1 MARLFRVQN
10 NGQMT
15 EREMLESRYNS
26 ARMNLL
32 LVVAFSAINLITLA
46 TNSGMYF
53 LFSASIPYLL
63 TDLGMF
69 FCGMYPDEIYTGELA
84 GMVFAPKSLFV
95 VLLIVSFL
103 ILGVYLLCW
112 FCSKDHKA
120 NWLIAALVLF
130 SFDTVILFLNYG
142 FSALVDLGF
151 HIWVIVILAMGI
163 SAHFKL
169 MKAPADLKPIE
180 SDFTE
185 LPTEEQNEPA
195 IEEQNEPAV
204 EEQTENSVA
213 EEAVEK

>member
-1 MARLFRVQN
+1 MPRLFGVQN

-69 FCGMYPDEIYTGELA
+69 FCGMYPDEVYTGELA
-84 GMVFAPKSLFV
+84 GMVFAPKALFV
-95 VLLIVSFL
+95 VLLIVSFV

-169 MKAPADLKPIE
+169 RKVPADLKPIE

-185 LPTEEQNEPA
+185 LSTEEKAENEPA
-195 IEEQNEPAV
+195 PEAAPVAAEPVIEEEK
-204 EEQTENSVA
+204 EEV
-213 EEAVEK
+213 

>member
-1 MARLFRVQN
+1 MPRLFGVQN

-69 FCGMYPDEIYTGELA
+69 FCGMYPDEIYTGEFA

-95 VLLIVSFL
+95 VLLIISFL

-130 SFDTVILFLNYG
+130 GFDTVILFLNYG

-169 MKAPADLKPIE
+169 RKIPADLKPIE

-185 LPTEEQNEPA
+185 LPTEENTEDQPAPEAAPVAAEPV
-195 IEEQNEPAV
+195 IEEEK
-204 EEQTENSVA
+204 EEV
-213 EEAVEK
+213 